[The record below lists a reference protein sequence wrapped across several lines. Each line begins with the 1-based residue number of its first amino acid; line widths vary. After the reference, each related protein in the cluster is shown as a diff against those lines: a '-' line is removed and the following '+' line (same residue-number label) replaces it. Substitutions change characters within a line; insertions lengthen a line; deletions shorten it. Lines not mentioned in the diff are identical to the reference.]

1 MEEAIINRVANSG
14 LITFDL
20 EDLYQKGER
29 AFYDLKDNLFM
40 EMILKEKD
48 FRAFLKE
55 NDWSFYNEKH
65 VAIGCSVDAIV
76 PTWAYML
83 LGLKL
88 EEYAKTVHFGD
99 LDSLEIH
106 LFQKELVKIDFSQY
120 EGARVV
126 IKGCS
131 KVAVPT
137 ESYVDVANRLK
148 PFAKSLMFGEPCS
161 TVPLY
166 KKPREM

>member
-1 MEEAIINRVANSG
+1 MEEAIVNRVANSG

-20 EDLYQKGER
+20 EDLHQKGER
-29 AFYDLKDNLFM
+29 VFYDLKENLFM

-48 FRAFLKE
+48 FRAFLKD
-55 NDWSFYNEKH
+55 NDWSIYQDKH
-65 VAIGCSVDAIV
+65 VAIGCSVDAII

-88 EEYAKTVHFGD
+88 EEVASTVHFGN
-99 LDSLEIH
+99 LKSLEIH
-106 LFQKELVKIDFSQY
+106 LFNNVLSGIDFAQY
-120 EGARVV
+120 SDARVV

-131 KVAVPT
+131 KVEVPT
-137 ESYVDVANRLK
+137 EVYVSTANKLK
-148 PFAKSLMFGEPCS
+148 QYAKSLMFGEPCS

-166 KKPREM
+166 KKPR